1 MDRDTLFIVISIVCI
16 ANGILSPVIIIPYAL
31 SPIWMPDFIPIT
43 AATAAY
49 GASLMVSL
57 ATLVLSGVPAALY
70 ERLGGRG
77 GSGSMLIWL
86 GGAVLLSL
94 PAVQHIAGR

>member
-1 MDRDTLFIVISIVCI
+1 MDRDTLFVVISLVCI

-31 SPIWMPDFIPIT
+31 SPVWMPDFIPIT
-43 AATAAY
+43 ASTAAY

-70 ERLGGRG
+70 ERFGSRRG
-77 GSGSMLIWL
+77 AGSMLVWL
-86 GGAVLLSL
+86 VCAVLLSL